1 MIICNHALFFSLQP
15 FSSSHSS
22 FITLLACVYFMLSI
36 SCKFSRSRITGLLAA
51 RPSSPARDLDL
62 VHEWLTLRSLRL
74 SLMIIFGQV
83 LDPAAHL
90 FVSALPGLV
99 MCVGPADP
107 PLSSLRFSSPAAPCL
122 FLLASAAVVA
132 LWTMFLEGRR
142 RRSCVRF
149 CAG

>member
-1 MIICNHALFFSLQP
+1 MLF
-15 FSSSHSS
+15 
-22 FITLLACVYFMLSI
+22 I

-62 VHEWLTLRSLRL
+62 VHEWLTLRSMRL

-107 PLSSLRFSSPAAPCL
+107 PPSPLYDSPPLMPPACSCWPPLQLLPYGQCFWRGRGGGLVFVSVLVKLFMVCRAFTYKIWELLTYVLR
-122 FLLASAAVVA
+122 LL
-132 LWTMFLEGRR
+132 GR
-142 RRSCVRF
+142 
-149 CAG
+149 